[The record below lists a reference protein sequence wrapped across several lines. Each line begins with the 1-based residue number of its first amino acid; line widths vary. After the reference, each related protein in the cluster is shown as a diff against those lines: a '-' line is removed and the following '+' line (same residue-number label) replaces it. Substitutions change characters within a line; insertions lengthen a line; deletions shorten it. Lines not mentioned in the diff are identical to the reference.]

1 MSTETTSNDRQIRE
15 LNALIEL
22 SEAMAHQVE
31 LDDLLL
37 TIVGKTTDLMQ
48 ADRSSLFLYD
58 GETNEMWSKI
68 AEGMGTKEIRFPV
81 GIGIAGD
88 VAMTGEGSNIEDAYN
103 DARFNQA
110 FDKSSGYRTRSVL
123 CLPISD
129 NEGELVGVIQV
140 LNKLDGGRFDEHDE
154 QMLAALGSHA
164 VVALQRARLV
174 EAHVEKERMEE
185 ALQVAQNI
193 QMGLLPEKAPA
204 VTGYDLAGFSVAC
217 DETGGDYF
225 DYIEFDDGRVGL
237 VIGDVSGH
245 GLGAAMFMASARA
258 SLRSLLM
265 SSDDLP
271 QTLARLNNR
280 LCWDMSDEAFMT
292 FFMAILDPS
301 NGTLRYSSAGH
312 EEGIIYR
319 ASDGSFDMLESTG
332 LPLGMMEDMDF
343 PEGPMTIMNEG
354 DILLLTT
361 DGVFEAMDV
370 DEEQLGHPRMLDKLK
385 EYAEESSMKIT
396 TEIKDLT
403 FEWIGELG
411 TCRDD
416 VTIVTTKCLPKVVEE
431 VESVELFTEGE
442 DFAFSEDNLDEFEE
456 VSDGESGEIEEL
468 SEFEEV
474 DDIEEVED
482 LEEIEELDDME
493 LME

>member
-1 MSTETTSNDRQIRE
+1 MSTESRSENKQILE

-22 SEAMAHQVE
+22 SEAMAQEVE

-37 TIVGKTTDLMQ
+37 TIVKKTTELMH

-58 GETNEMWSKI
+58 GETNELWSKI

-88 VAMTGEGSNIEDAYN
+88 VAATGEGSNIEDAY
-103 DARFNQA
+103 DDERFNQA
-110 FDKSSGYRTRSVL
+110 FDKASGYRTKSVL

-129 NEGELVGVIQV
+129 NEGVLVGVIQV

-154 QMLAALGSHA
+154 RMLAALGSHA

-193 QMGLLPEKAPA
+193 QMGLLPEQAPI
-204 VTGYDLAGFSVAC
+204 VKGYDLAGFSVAC
-217 DETGGDYF
+217 DETGGDYY

-258 SLRSLLM
+258 SLRSLM
-265 SSDDLP
+265 MTSDDLP
-271 QTLARLNNR
+271 ETLYRLNNR

-292 FFMAILDPS
+292 FFMAILDPN

-332 LPLGMMEDMDF
+332 LPLGMMEDMDY
-343 PEGPMTIMNEG
+343 PEGPMTVMNEG

-370 DEEQLGHPRMLDKLK
+370 DEEQLGHPRMLDRLK
-385 EYAEESSMKIT
+385 EFAEAPSMDIT
-396 TEIKDLT
+396 TQIKELT

-416 VTIVTTKCLPKVVEE
+416 VTIVTTKCLPEVVEQLDD
-431 VESVELFTEGE
+431 VELFTEGDE
-442 DFAFSEDNLDEFEE
+442 FAIADDNLDEFEV
-456 VSDGESGEIEEL
+456 VSEGD
-468 SEFEEV
+468 FEEV
-474 DDIEEVED
+474 VEVSEIEEVED
-482 LEEIEELDDME
+482 LEEIEDLDSME
-493 LME
+493 LLE

>member
-1 MSTETTSNDRQIRE
+1 MSTKSTSEEKQIRE

-22 SEAMAHQVE
+22 SGAMAHELE
-31 LDDLLL
+31 LDALLL
-37 TIVGKTTDLMQ
+37 TIVRKTTEIMQ

-58 GETNEMWSKI
+58 SKTNELWSKI
-68 AEGMGTKEIRFPV
+68 AQGMGTMEIRFPV

-88 VAMTGEGSNIEDAYN
+88 VARTGEGSNIADAYN
-103 DARFNQA
+103 DKRFNQA
-110 FDKSSGYRTRSVL
+110 FDKASGYRTKSVL
-123 CLPISD
+123 CLPIKD

-140 LNKLDGGRFDEHDE
+140 LNKLDGDRFDEHDE

-174 EAHVEKERMEE
+174 EAYVEKERMEE
-185 ALQVAQNI
+185 ALKVAQNI
-193 QMGLLPEKAPA
+193 QMGLLPNESPVVK
-204 VTGYDLAGFSVAC
+204 GYDIAGFSVAC

-225 DYIEFDDGRVGL
+225 DYIVLDDGRIGL

-245 GLGAAMFMASARA
+245 GLGAAMFMATARA
-258 SLRSLLM
+258 SLRSLM
-265 SSDDLP
+265 MTSDDLP
-271 QTLARLNNR
+271 QILYRLNNR
-280 LCWDMSDEAFMT
+280 LNWDMSDEAFMT
-292 FFMAILDPS
+292 FFMAILDPN

-332 LPLGMMEDMDF
+332 LPLGMMEDMDY

-370 DEEQLGHPRMLDKLK
+370 DDEQLGHPRMLDRLK
-385 EYAEESSMKIT
+385 DYSEASSMEIT
-396 TEIKDLT
+396 TQIKDLT

-416 VTIVTTKCLPKVVEE
+416 VTIVTAKCLRKAVEKME
-431 VESVELFTEGE
+431 DIDLFTDGE
-442 DFAFSEDNLDEFEE
+442 EFAIAEVNLNEFAEVGDSESDEMLE
-456 VSDGESGEIEEL
+456 VSN
-468 SEFEEV
+468 FEQT
-474 DDIEEVED
+474 DD
-482 LEEIEELDDME
+482 LEEIEDLDQME